1 MNVGVTLASKFS
13 SDTTKINPPVSDK
26 LFKFSVIETKCVEDH
41 IKNLKN
47 GKATGLD
54 GIGTR
59 ILKAGSPVL
68 SIYLAQIFNQSLN
81 IGYVPKC
88 WKIKRVSPIHK
99 GDKKT
104 DPNNF
109 RPISILPIPM
119 KIFEKIVHD
128 QVSVFVKENSYL
140 NDRQS
145 GFRKLFSTTTA
156 VLDVSEIILE
166 EMNKNKFVG
175 AVLIDLKKAF
185 DTVDHKILLK
195 KLWCYG
201 FQNQSFEW
209 FESYLTGRQQLT
221 LLNNV
226 ESDLLHEDAY
236 GVPQGSVLGP
246 LLFLLYINDIKS
258 VIQNSYCHLYADD
271 TIIVKSAS
279 DPDSLISSLEREL
292 LNVDQWLSIN
302 KMTVNTKKTEVIFFG
317 NKSRLKKLDNKTVK
331 YLGTPLERKKE
342 AKYLGVI
349 FDEKMQW
356 SSQISNITKKVNF
369 KLGKIKSVASFLTS
383 HTKKLLVDALVMP
396 YFHYCSPAWSSA
408 APFRLRKVDKKVVDA
423 SNFLGRKVNYSIYN
437 VINKD
442 MSLLIFKALNNLAPN
457 YICSKIN
464 MARNSHS
471 HNTRGAAKN
480 HLQLSSANNKFGL
493 KTFAC
498 RAPKLWNDLPLQ
510 LLEIESLLKFKTSV
524 NDFFQK
530 M

>member
-1 MNVGVTLASKFS
+1 MTKLKNKLKQEYFNNLFSEDAKRPKQLWKALKTLVPGGKSSTTSVKRLVTEDSEEVTCPKGIADHFNKFFVNVGVTLASKFS
-13 SDTTKINPPVSDK
+13 SDTTKINPPVSDN
-26 LFKFSVIETKCVEDH
+26 LFKFSVIETKCVEDQ

-59 ILKAGSPVL
+59 IHKAGSPVL

-119 KIFEKIVHD
+119 KMFEKIVHD

-258 VIQNSYCHLYADD
+258 VIKNSYCHLYADD
-271 TIIVKSAS
+271 TIIIKSAS

-317 NKSRLKKLDNKTVK
+317 NKSCLKKLDNKTVK
-331 YLGTPLERKKE
+331 YIPR
-342 AKYLGVI
+342 Y
-349 FDEKMQW
+349 
-356 SSQISNITKKVNF
+356 
-369 KLGKIKSVASFLTS
+369 
-383 HTKKLLVDALVMP
+383 
-396 YFHYCSPAWSSA
+396 SA
-408 APFRLRKVDKKVVDA
+408 
-423 SNFLGRKVNYSIYN
+423 
-437 VINKD
+437 
-442 MSLLIFKALNNLAPN
+442 
-457 YICSKIN
+457 
-464 MARNSHS
+464 
-471 HNTRGAAKN
+471 
-480 HLQLSSANNKFGL
+480 
-493 KTFAC
+493 
-498 RAPKLWNDLPLQ
+498 
-510 LLEIESLLKFKTSV
+510 
-524 NDFFQK
+524 
-530 M
+530 